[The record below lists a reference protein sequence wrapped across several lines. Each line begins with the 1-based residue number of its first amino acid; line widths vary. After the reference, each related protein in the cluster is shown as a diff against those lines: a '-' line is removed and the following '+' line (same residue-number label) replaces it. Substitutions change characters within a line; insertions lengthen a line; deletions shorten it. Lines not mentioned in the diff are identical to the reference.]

1 MEFSDI
7 VYYLFIGGMLLLSF
21 VNGSKKK
28 KPISQ
33 NTSNLSTFQSS
44 TPTLNARQKHN
55 DDINQQF
62 EDLRRSLDLERNRM
76 FANHTTIDYYDNEPV
91 VNYDEEHLIMVDD
104 VKRMVKDVKT
114 ESEQIETSSFVFNA
128 RDAIIYSE
136 IISRKY

>member
-76 FANHTTIDYYDNEPV
+76 FAN